1 MRLYNTFRC
10 SSCQHKF
17 NADFV
22 DIEKQVCDNCIEE
35 NLDKVGKK
43 YPYYIKVP
51 TVRGSATERVNN
63 KADEDRLINEFPE
76 LFIKES

>member
-1 MRLYNTFRC
+1 MRLYKAFRC

-17 NADFV
+17 NAGFV

-43 YPYYIKVP
+43 YPYQ
-51 TVRGSATERVNN
+51 
-63 KADEDRLINEFPE
+63 DRLINEFPE
-76 LFIKES
+76 LFIK